1 MSVSE
6 HAERTGESAS
16 RAEAAKVV
24 PGGDETLQKVSGC
37 GGASTSG
44 FCGFVIFAAP
54 ETRKCGF
61 GVTVINS
68 LSTKTNGAHRFTAA
82 EDRRGKK
89 SPRTPPRNLDG
100 RRVPATGGGAL

>member
-37 GGASTSG
+37 GALPLP
-44 FCGFVIFAAP
+44 GFVYP
-54 ETRKCGF
+54 EVWFRGHRNKQRGF
-61 GVTVINS
+61 NDTTS
-68 LSTKTNGAHRFTAA
+68 AA
-82 EDRRGKK
+82 EFSEFLKF
-89 SPRTPPRNLDG
+89 
-100 RRVPATGGGAL
+100 

>member
-1 MSVSE
+1 MSARE
-6 HAERTGESAS
+6 HAERTGKSAS

-68 LSTKTNGAHRFTAA
+68 LRTSVGFFLSAFYPSSVLMHKISFFSPKICFEDFT
-82 EDRRGKK
+82 
-89 SPRTPPRNLDG
+89 
-100 RRVPATGGGAL
+100 